1 MKLLSHPPRNFT
13 AQPTGAKRER
23 RFSTRSAHQLPP
35 RAGLDDQPVSLVT
48 AAGGKP
54 ALRGVAL
61 VVTLILLA
69 IITTLAIAF
78 IALTHRET
86 SAVAA
91 TSSTTD
97 AELAAEAA
105 LERAKAEIL
114 APFVRDNRGTNGKTI
129 LGPEMMVSVAVDQ
142 DRIKAYGAYV
152 DPSPPVYVNTNISG
166 GSGPLD
172 DRHFLDLNRN
182 RYFDETGLVPITVNA
197 KGGDGRYAR
206 AFPESDGWNATN
218 FVAGDPQWIGVLA
231 NPLRWHTNNNQYI
244 SRFAYLVL
252 PAGRSLDLNA
262 IHNQA
267 IDLDMRA
274 GGFNGYYRNQG
285 VGGWELNLAGFL
297 TDLNTN
303 EWPAPTYLYDPFNAV
318 ATGIANGPAFNDAR
332 EILRYRYTPANVQDL
347 LNPPVSPNRYL
358 DYASSNFPPIGVF
371 AGDPVPSTL
380 LTDDNI
386 DEYSDSRLIRTSFAP
401 LSEFDDPNKDNPDL
415 PWPGARNKRNLRSIH
430 DLWDPAK
437 FPDANGIRRRLSDSS
452 SRGNSYDRYTYYRV
466 LGQLGTD
473 SVTEDEDKINLN
485 YVNVRSWSNPGFR
498 LEAADMVSWTNS
510 TANFKA
516 QMGRTGPDLFF
527 LSVARKLFMQE
538 PALRG
543 LVTNGTSLPATPLR
557 IPILTNGSRLVIQ
570 RTNNVLETNVLYS
583 GRIHQILQQAAN
595 IYDAIRGV
603 EPGERP
609 PYFPTIFRPKF
620 RTEGNDVFVVDYERL
635 TGAPA
640 DVMFNAARPWRDL
653 EMGERPTG
661 SDDLVYNVPMIIGA
675 RQGFPNF
682 NEMQSR
688 TTLRAIRRLTVEKP
702 ANTSYPNTLG
712 SMRVTERLNFELEN
726 QFAVEAWHSYH
737 SNRYQR
743 PLSLYISNRVVVMLR
758 SNNNVVST
766 LITGTNYFPAPYPNI
781 PSNTYIPA
789 AAFPLPSYS
798 KQLFA
803 WTNYGT
809 ADAGGFTNDLAVTVR
824 NQLRYFLVDNAA
836 PGGPRLVDA
845 VTMSATNDFF
855 DLARNLAEP
864 GTSGSAALQSL
875 WSRGNPRDRPWN
887 SGVDNQISISTQ
899 STLTDNN
906 TWKNYGD
913 IDPGIYGS
921 KEAAIINFS
930 RLMRT
935 NDDVARVLDV
945 PFVAVRYVTQNNYWE
960 ASDPL
965 VHYTSEDLWRGSTT
979 YPELNSARTEFG
991 RGIGEPNKSTVAW
1004 PSHATNRDKVPS
1016 LRDPGV
1022 RTSDLWGFP
1031 TNRLPTIGW
1040 IGRVHRGTPWQSVY
1054 LKSEPASLPEFQT
1067 IVGGFPS
1074 GEDASLRKRVGT
1086 VRRSLSAARAMH
1098 PSVDARLLDVFTTSV
1113 HPNATRGRLSINQT
1127 NLAAWSAVFSG
1138 VDLRLAKRS
1147 IGGGGNLWQP
1157 TNYIAEPAALDTN
1170 LTVVVNA
1177 INRERSA
1184 RQRDF
1189 HRVSELLSVP
1199 ELTSAS
1205 PYLRDD
1211 KFPTENPTG
1220 HDRIT
1225 DADYERIPE
1234 QIFSLL
1240 KVGEPRFVIYSWGQS
1255 LKPAEFGVNAQA
1267 TGVFPRGPSV
1277 ETAGDLRGLVRN
1289 YQITGEM
1296 ATRAVVRIGFDRL
1309 SNDPNSPL
1317 YDEFDYSRPHAVV
1330 ESFNIVPPQ

>member
-1 MKLLSHPPRNFT
+1 M
-13 AQPTGAKRER
+13 
-23 RFSTRSAHQLPP
+23 
-35 RAGLDDQPVSLVT
+35 AGLDEPSVSLVA
-48 AAGGKP
+48 AAGCKP
-54 ALRGVAL
+54 PLRGVAL

-97 AELAAEAA
+97 AELAAEAG

-114 APFVRDNRGTNGKTI
+114 APFVRDNRGTNGITTV
-129 LGPEMMVSVAVDQ
+129 GPEMMVSVAVDQ
-142 DRIKAYGAYV
+142 DRIKAHSAYV
-152 DPSPPVYVNTNISG
+152 DPSPPVYVNTNVSG
-166 GSGPLD
+166 GNGPLD

-182 RYFDETGLVPITVNA
+182 RYFDETGLVPVTGNA
-197 KGGDGRYAR
+197 KGGDGRYQR
-206 AFPESDGWNATN
+206 AFAESDGWNATN
-218 FVAGDPQWIGVLA
+218 FVVGDPQWIGVLA
-231 NPLRWHTNNNQYI
+231 NPLRRHTNNNQYI

-274 GGFNGYYRNQG
+274 GGFNGFYRNQG

-303 EWPAPTYLYDPFNAV
+303 EWPAPTYVYDPFNAV

-332 EILRYRYTPANVQDL
+332 EILRYRYTPPNVQDL
-347 LNPPVSPNRYL
+347 LNPPLSPNLYL
-358 DYASSNFPPIGVF
+358 DYAASNFPPVGVF

-386 DEYSDSRLIRTSFAP
+386 DEYSNSRLIRTGFAP
-401 LSEFDDPNKDNPDL
+401 LSELDDPNKDIPDL
-415 PWPGARNKRNLRSIH
+415 PWPGARNKRNFRSIH
-430 DLWDPAK
+430 DLWDQAK
-437 FPDANGIRRRLSDSS
+437 FPDVNGIRRRLNDSS
-452 SRGNSYDRYTYYRV
+452 SQGNSYDRYTYYRL

-473 SVTEDEDKINLN
+473 SVMEDEDKINLN

-498 LEAADMVSWTNS
+498 LQAADMVSWTNS
-510 TANFKA
+510 TADFKA

-527 LSVARKLFMQE
+527 LSVARKLFLQE

-543 LVTNGTSLPATPLR
+543 LVTNGTSLPAAPLR

-570 RTNNVLETNVLYS
+570 RTNNVFETNVLYS

-609 PYFPTIFRPKF
+609 PYLPTIFRPKF
-620 RTEGNDVFVVDYERL
+620 RTEGNDIYVVDYERL

-640 DVMFNAARPWRDL
+640 DVIFGAARPWRDL

-675 RQGFPNF
+675 RQGYPNF
-682 NEMQSR
+682 NEMQSQ
-688 TTLRAIRRLTVEKP
+688 TTLRTVRRLVVEKP
-702 ANTSYPNTLG
+702 ANTSFPNRLG
-712 SMRVTERLNFELEN
+712 GMRVNELLNFELQN
-726 QFAVEAWHSYH
+726 QFALEAWYSYH
-737 SNRYQR
+737 SNQYQR
-743 PLSLYISNRVVVMLR
+743 PLNLYFTNRVVVMLR
-758 SNNNVVST
+758 SNNNVVAT
-766 LITGTNYFPAPYPNI
+766 LFTGTNFAPAPYPI
-781 PSNTYIPA
+781 ISSNTFFPSTGY
-789 AAFPLPSYS
+789 PLPTFS

-803 WTNYGT
+803 WTNSQPV
-809 ADAGGFTNDLAVTVR
+809 DAGGFTNDLAITVR
-824 NQLRYFLVDNAA
+824 NQLRYFLVDNGA
-836 PGGPRLVDA
+836 PGGPRIVDA
-845 VTMSATNDFF
+845 VTMSATNDFL
-855 DLARNLAEP
+855 DIGRRLAEP
-864 GTSGSAALQSL
+864 NPIGNATVQSL
-875 WSRGNPRDRPWN
+875 WSRGVPRNRPWN
-887 SGVDNQISISTQ
+887 SGVEAQLAISMSSPLTSDNV
-899 STLTDNN
+899 
-906 TWKNYGD
+906 WKNFGEFD
-913 IDPGIYGS
+913 TGGFRS
-921 KEAAIINFS
+921 KDTAITNFNGF
-930 RLMRT
+930 MTT
-935 NDDVARVLDV
+935 NESVARVLPV
-945 PFVAVRYVTQNNYWE
+945 PFVAVRYITQNNYWE
-960 ASDPL
+960 VSDPL
-965 VHYTSEDLWRGSTT
+965 VHYTSEDMWRGSTT
-979 YPELNSARTEFG
+979 YVELNTNRTVFG
-991 RGIGEPNKSTVAW
+991 NGIGTANKLTVPW
-1004 PSHATNRDKVPS
+1004 PSHDTADDKIPS

-1022 RTSDLWGFP
+1022 RTSDLWSFP

-1040 IGRVHRGTPWQSVY
+1040 IGRVHRGTPWQSIY
-1054 LKSEPASLPEFQT
+1054 LKFQPANLTEFQK
-1067 IVGGFPS
+1067 IVGGFPEGKDSS
-1074 GEDASLRKRVGT
+1074 GRDREGT
-1086 VRRSLSAARAMH
+1086 IRRSASAARAMH
-1098 PSVDARLLDVFTTSV
+1098 PSVDARMLDIFTTSV

-1138 VDLRLAKRS
+1138 VDLRLAKRVS
-1147 IGGGGNLWQP
+1147 RGGGDRWYP

-1170 LTVVVNA
+1170 LLVVVNA

-1184 RQRDF
+1184 RHRDF

-1199 ELTSAS
+1199 ELTSIS
-1205 PYLRDD
+1205 PYLGGDG
-1211 KFPTENPTG
+1211 FQTANPEG
-1220 HDRIT
+1220 YDRAT

-1255 LKPAEFGVNAQA
+1255 LKPAEFGVNEQA

-1277 ETAGDLRGLVRN
+1277 ETAGDFRGLVRN

-1296 ATRAVVRIGFDRL
+1296 ATRAVIRVGFDRL